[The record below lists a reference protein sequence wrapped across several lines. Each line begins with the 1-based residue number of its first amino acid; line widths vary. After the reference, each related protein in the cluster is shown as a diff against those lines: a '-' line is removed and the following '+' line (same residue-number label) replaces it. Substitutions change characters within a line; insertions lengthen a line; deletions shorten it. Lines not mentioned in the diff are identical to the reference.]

1 MEGTKIQDGHR
12 ECLLAQFIT
21 ERKSKLQR
29 DQPNEHP
36 RRHGDPP
43 SSRKIKPCDAKIRY
57 PLPEDANRAAASY
70 MDAVALVSH
79 PMVAYFCARHLGWH
93 CGHNRFTPVSYT
105 GAVSDA
111 C

>member
-1 MEGTKIQDGHR
+1 MERTKIEDEHR

-21 ERKSKLQR
+21 ERKSNLQR

-36 RRHGDPP
+36 RRHGDPL
-43 SSRKIKPCDAKIRY
+43 SSRKIKPCDAKIRH
-57 PLPEDANRAAASY
+57 PLPEDANRDAASY
-70 MDAVALVSH
+70 MDVVALVSH
-79 PMVAYFCARHLGWH
+79 PMVAYFCARHLGWQ

>member
-70 MDAVALVSH
+70 MDAVALVFH
-79 PMVAYFCARHLGWH
+79 PMVAYCRIFNLGTSISSTSGQWG
-93 CGHNRFTPVSYT
+93 CIMS
-105 GAVSDA
+105 
-111 C
+111 

>member
-1 MEGTKIQDGHR
+1 MEGTKIGDEHR

-29 DQPNEHP
+29 EQPNEHP

-70 MDAVALVSH
+70 MDAVALVFH
-79 PMVAYFCARHLGWH
+79 PMVAYFCVRHRGWH

-105 GAVSDA
+105 GAVTNA